1 MAIVGPFYE
10 YIYSAPV
17 VMVKTSYNDDD
28 DEKRCDTKKE
38 WILEWAILVVAKCTF
53 GIILS
58 SCLLMGKLVLVA
70 LVILWKSGRLS
81 AVARSIKYMNEKD
94 FRSLLTCVLHLI
106 PQTFIT
112 YIGTYI

>member
-1 MAIVGPFYE
+1 
-10 YIYSAPV
+10 
-17 VMVKTSYNDDD
+17 
-28 DEKRCDTKKE
+28 
-38 WILEWAILVVAKCTF
+38 
-53 GIILS
+53 
-58 SCLLMGKLVLVA
+58 MGKLVLVA